1 MDLSRLGPLEKSI
14 IKALLRAETAGAPLS
29 VPQIWRSL
37 PSYSTHLSNVLGALA
52 EGSAL
57 ASFLSEARG
66 QYVLR
71 DQEHLLSEFGQQR
84 QRADALW
91 TELQGVVESLCREPV
106 IHGLALAGSM
116 AWGMPPAPGQP
127 TELFVIAVPRKTLD
141 AAAAVQL
148 VGANLAHDQGLA
160 ASEVVAVDELVLAP
174 GDLSRAL
181 ELLSLRPILSES
193 AFMTLW
199 EHNGWLEEAFPN
211 FDLVSRL
218 GGDIPDVLLGEVLE
232 DRRFILRRLL
242 SRRVRR
248 IGGAVRALG
257 RRRGQRRGVGQS
269 GHSATLQP
277 PVASTAPVT
286 VEQRQALLDRRWTAL
301 QDWLL
306 SDPVVAATPEEA
318 PPGLEAGADDNVG
331 QGLDAEESAS
341 SEPSTRST
349 RRRRGVRR
357 PARQHRAAASG
368 EFGQRGRGEKRGRG
382 RGLKHSA

>member
-248 IGGAVRALG
+248 IGGAVRRLPSLSSSVRPCWIGAG
-257 RRRGQRRGVGQS
+257 RRCRIGCSRIRWSRR
-269 GHSATLQP
+269 L
-277 PVASTAPVT
+277 
-286 VEQRQALLDRRWTAL
+286 RR
-301 QDWLL
+301 
-306 SDPVVAATPEEA
+306 
-318 PPGLEAGADDNVG
+318 
-331 QGLDAEESAS
+331 
-341 SEPSTRST
+341 
-349 RRRRGVRR
+349 RRRRGSRLGRTTMWDRAWMLRSQRR
-357 PARQHRAAASG
+357 VSPVLDRRDAGEVCADRLASIVLPLRGSSGSEAGARSAVAVAA
-368 EFGQRGRGEKRGRG
+368 
-382 RGLKHSA
+382 